1 MTGPEVT
8 QPDPDGGVEMTD
20 GEWAAFRGEAVPTA
34 PLHTAEDV
42 LDARRWFAYS
52 YWERGSGFF
61 VDGEAA
67 ENLFDSIASGF
78 TTEHIREW
86 AESMRRADDGSKS

>member
-1 MTGPEVT
+1 MTAPTPQPDAERVQGEVT
-8 QPDPDGGVEMTD
+8 
-20 GEWAAFRGEAVPTA
+20 AAA
-34 PLHTAEDV
+34 PLHTAEDI

-61 VDGEAA
+61 VNGEAA

-78 TTEHIREW
+78 TSEHIREW
-86 AESMRRADDGSKS
+86 AESMRRADGGSES